1 MVAKKMDGQ
10 HDGLRARK
18 QTLYKWAYGDLKLPL
33 DYD

>member
-1 MVAKKMDGQ
+1 MVAKEMDGQ
-10 HDGLRARK
+10 HDGARK